1 MLQGKIK
8 EQETRRK
15 QLEEELEEMARKHA
29 ESEEQWKTRIST
41 VNMESTDGE
50 RKERL
55 DPRDD
60 QGKLN
65 SSYYDKERMDARD
78 DRVNINTSYYDKEGK
93 TRHRAS
99 DESSQRHRPSDE
111 SSPRHRAADESSQR
125 HRAADESSQR
135 HRASDESSQR
145 HRPSDE
151 SSQRHRPSDESSR
164 FDEARHGHKS
174 QSSDLSYR
182 DEIEGRHSGNRRQG
196 SDGSRRAVTEGKWRD
211 ERTESPRHGESGSRK
226 GPEKTDRKTRRT
238 RERNVEFETVIKKT
252 DAAVTKVQVVR
263 DDEVYRLSK
272 GRIELLESEKSA
284 LMELNTS
291 LQEENK
297 ALKQLA
303 LSLQKGTG

>member
-8 EQETRRK
+8 EQESRRR
-15 QLEEELEEMARKHA
+15 QLEEELEEMRGKHA
-29 ESEEQWKTRIST
+29 ESEAQWKERISSM
-41 VNMESTDGE
+41 NMESKDGE

-55 DPRDD
+55 ETRDD
-60 QGKLN
+60 QGRLN
-65 SSYYDKERMDARD
+65 NSYYDKERLGKREDQDKFDSSYYDRERRD
-78 DRVNINTSYYDKEGK
+78 KREDRANISTSYHDKEGK
-93 TRHRAS
+93 TRHWAS
-99 DESSQRHRPSDE
+99 EESSQ
-111 SSPRHRAADESSQR
+111 
-125 HRAADESSQR
+125 
-135 HRASDESSQR
+135 
-145 HRPSDE
+145 
-151 SSQRHRPSDESSR
+151 
-164 FDEARHGHKS
+164 FDEVRVGLKS

-182 DEIEGRHSGNRRQG
+182 DEIEGRHSRNRTHA
-196 SDGSRRAVTEGKWRD
+196 SDSSRHVDTEGRRRD
-211 ERTESPRHGESGSRK
+211 DKEESPRRRQTGSRK
-226 GPEKTDRKTRRT
+226 VHEKSERKSRKS

-252 DAAVTKVQVVR
+252 DAEVTKVQVVR